1 MTTGKVITGTLHR
14 IQCGHGRTLVAE
26 PPPPIAPVYRPA
38 RVALMLA
45 LAHKIGAAIAAG
57 RLHDQADAA
66 RRLELTPAR
75 VTQLLALLALAPD
88 LQEHVLFLE
97 SVDGLE
103 PLTERAL
110 RRATRTRSWE
120 AQRAICRSL
129 LPPSPGKPRQGVVL
143 RAASAPPALRS
154 S

>member
-1 MTTGKVITGTLHR
+1 MTTGKIITGMLHR
-14 IQCGHGRTLVAE
+14 VQHGHGRDFVAE
-26 PPPPIAPVYRPA
+26 APPVIAPVYRPA

-45 LAHKIGAAIAAG
+45 LAHKIEAAIAAG
-57 RLHDQADAA
+57 QLHDQADAA
-66 RRLELTPAR
+66 RRLDLTPAR

-88 LQEHVLFLE
+88 LQERVLFLE

-120 AQRAICRSL
+120 AQRALCRSL
-129 LPPSPGKPRQGVVL
+129 LPTRPGSLRQGIGPP
-143 RAASAPPALRS
+143 AASEPCARRS

>member
-1 MTTGKVITGTLHR
+1 MTTGKVITGMLHR
-14 IQCGHGRTLVAE
+14 VQRGHGRAFVAE
-26 PPPPIAPVYRPA
+26 APPAIAPVYRPA

-45 LAHKIGAAIAAG
+45 LAHKIDAAIGVG

-66 RRLELTPAR
+66 RRLDLTPAR

-88 LQEHVLFLE
+88 LQERVLFLE

-110 RRATRTRSWE
+110 RRATRTRCWE

-129 LPPSPGKPRQGVVL
+129 LPTRPGNSRQGIAL
-143 RAASAPPALRS
+143 PTASMSCARQS

>member
-1 MTTGKVITGTLHR
+1 VTTGKVVTGTLHR
-14 IQCGHGRTLVAE
+14 IQRGHGRAFVAQ
-26 PPPPIAPVYRPA
+26 PPPVIAPVHRPA

-45 LAHKIGAAIAAG
+45 LAHKIDAAIAAG
-57 RLHDQADAA
+57 QLHDQADAA
-66 RRLELTPAR
+66 RRLDLTPAR

-88 LQEHVLFLE
+88 LQERVLFLE
-97 SVDGLE
+97 SLDGLE

-120 AQRAICRSL
+120 AQRAICRTL
-129 LPPSPGKPRQGVVL
+129 LPTSSGNPRQGIVL
-143 RAASAPPALRS
+143 PAASAPRALRS